1 MASGSDATRVR
12 AGGGHSIS
20 VVSETDAVAE
30 TEVRG
35 DDQAGGDPRL
45 ADVIS
50 ATVGSA
56 HQLNL

>member
-1 MASGSDATRVR
+1 MASGSGATAVR

-20 VVSETDAVAE
+20 VVSETEAATE
-30 TEVRG
+30 TGVRG
-35 DDQAGGDPRL
+35 DDQAAGDPRL

-50 ATVGSA
+50 GTVSSA